1 MDWFSGGSEPLN
13 PFESSRRELSR
24 SNSFKPQGIGPVKL
38 LCERSSTCRLKSRRI
53 EGGKELEKLFW
64 SKNKDLRLTSR
75 ERSGI
80 GPESELLVRVKTRS
94 WLRRVKVSGANSPR
108 RPKPWRMRWTTLP
121 CAHFTPCH

>member
-24 SNSFKPQGIGPVKL
+24 SNSFKPKGIGPVRL
-38 LCERSSTCRLKSRRI
+38 LCERSSTWRLKSRRI
-53 EGGKELEKLFW
+53 DGGKELEKLFW

-94 WLRRVKVSGANSPR
+94 WLRRVKVSAANSPW
-108 RPKPWRMRWTTLP
+108 RPKPWRMR
-121 CAHFTPCH
+121 